1 MTIVSTAFDTQA
13 VDNSALI
20 VAELEG
26 GQTSDVQMMIGIGV
40 VKDSDAVFFEYVGDK
55 QHRALTIPST
65 GKPLETLYD
74 ILLTGIS
81 VADDI
86 GEFKATKLNL
96 FVTTKSGHEIMI
108 TSGLTTLWSQCV
120 MTGLLGL
127 EQQDGLM
134 SPFSLD
140 TWKGSTGMRPCL
152 AAIKVGRARISDQGM
167 YDQFKDLRGLKNKV
181 AKAEKLDET
190 MRSAVNIIRSG
201 LGFQE
206 PIEPVTVETVDTK
219 SEEGDF

>member
-1 MTIVSTAFDTQA
+1 MTIVSTAFDTQT

-26 GQTSDVQMMIGIGV
+26 GQTSDVQMMIGIGI

-86 GEFKATKLNL
+86 GEYKASKLNL

-120 MTGLLGL
+120 MTGLMGL
-127 EQQDGLM
+127 EQQDGLT

-140 TWKGSTGMRPCL
+140 TWKGSTGKRPCL

-167 YDQFKDLRGLKNKV
+167 YEQFVDLRGLKNKV

>member
-26 GQTSDVQMMIGIGV
+26 GQQSEVQMMIGIGLE
-40 VKDSDAVFFEYVGDK
+40 KDSDAVFFEYVGEK
-55 QHRALTIPST
+55 QHRALTIPTT
-65 GKPLETLYD
+65 GKPLGTLYD

-86 GEFKATKLNL
+86 GEYKASKLNL

-120 MTGLLGL
+120 ITGLMGL
-127 EQQDGLM
+127 EQQDGLT

-140 TWKGSTGMRPCL
+140 TWKGSTGKRPCL

-167 YDQFKDLRGLKNKV
+167 YDQFKDLRNDRATDKI
-181 AKAEKLDET
+181 DET

>member
-1 MTIVSTAFDTQA
+1 MTIVSTAFDTQV

-20 VAELEG
+20 IAELEG
-26 GQTSDVQMMIGIGV
+26 GQTSNVQMMIGIGV
-40 VKDSDAVFFEYVGDK
+40 VKDSDAVFFEYVGEK
-55 QHRALTIPST
+55 QHRALTIPTT
-65 GKPLETLYD
+65 GKPLGTLYD

-86 GEFKATKLNL
+86 GEYKASKLNL
-96 FVTTKSGHEIMI
+96 FVTTKSGNEIMI

-120 MTGLLGL
+120 MTGLMGL
-127 EQQDGLM
+127 EQQEGLT

-140 TWKGSTGMRPCL
+140 TWKGSTGKRPCL

-167 YDQFKDLRGLKNKV
+167 YDQFKDLRNDRATDKI
-181 AKAEKLDET
+181 DET
-190 MRSAVNIIRSG
+190 MRSAVNIVRSA

-206 PIEPVTVETVDTK
+206 PIEAVTVETVDTNTK
-219 SEEGDF
+219 AEAF